1 MDCCRLP
8 PGRHRAPARAAI
20 APIQRLSPFS
30 ARLEPIFLAVRP
42 VERLKSPAGTWD
54 PPIHPARLERADGGQ
69 ERGRSAGTVDG
80 AAGNNNRYGEVVVT
94 TSAYAVI
101 HYLELA
107 QGRFLTEYEVAQR
120 TKSVVIGAN
129 VAQSLSAG
137 IDAVGQSLRI
147 NREPYTVVGVL
158 RKRGYGWFGS
168 HRHRGEYTVSE
179 IHVNAVSVER
189 VDAARR
195 QVEQTLRLDAAPGA
209 KVSPGTALADPTRLE
224 LTVQVAE
231 VDIPGIESG
240 RTADVLIDAFP
251 DQIFAGVISRIEP
264 FTETQ
269 NGVISYPVTIQLLD
283 NALDSVLPGMTAVA
297 ALRSEAAG
305 DRWLVPSTAI
315 QEVDGATVV
324 TVVRGQERLPLAV
337 TPEGL
342 HGEWTIV
349 RSAGLQDGDEVAD
362 AIASFGEE

>member
-1 MDCCRLP
+1 MQDL
-8 PGRHRAPARAAI
+8 AA
-20 APIQRLSPFS
+20 
-30 ARLEPIFLAVRP
+30 ARLTAP
-42 VERLKSPAGTWD
+42 VAG
-54 PPIHPARLERADGGQ
+54 
-69 ERGRSAGTVDG
+69 
-80 AAGNNNRYGEVVVT
+80 
-94 TSAYAVI
+94 
-101 HYLELA
+101 
-107 QGRFLTEYEVAQR
+107 
-120 TKSVVIGAN
+120 SV
-129 VAQSLSAG
+129 
-137 IDAVGQSLRI
+137 
-147 NREPYTVVGVL
+147 
-158 RKRGYGWFGS
+158 
-168 HRHRGEYTVSE
+168 
-179 IHVNAVSVER
+179 
-189 VDAARR
+189 
-195 QVEQTLRLDAAPGA
+195 LRLDAAPGA
-209 KVSPGTALADPTRLE
+209 KVSPGTAVAALADPTRLE

-240 RTADVLIDAFP
+240 RTVDVVIDAFP

-269 NGVISYPVTIQLLD
+269 SGVISYPVTIQLLD

-297 ALRSEAAG
+297 ALRREAAS

-349 RSAGLQDGDEVAD
+349 RSAGLQDGDEVAG